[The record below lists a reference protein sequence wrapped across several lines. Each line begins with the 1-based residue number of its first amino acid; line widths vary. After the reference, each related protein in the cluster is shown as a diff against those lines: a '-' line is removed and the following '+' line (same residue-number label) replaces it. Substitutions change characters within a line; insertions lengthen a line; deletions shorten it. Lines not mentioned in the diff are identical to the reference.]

1 MIMTPEVRKQFKG
14 FVYPAEVIMC
24 AIYKK
29 FRFGLS
35 YRDLEE
41 LFTMRGIQVDHATL
55 ARWVIRF
62 TDIFELRFR
71 KRKKQVYHSWRM
83 DETYIK
89 IKGVWHY
96 LYRAVDKYGAT
107 IDFLL
112 CTNRNKASAKAFFR
126 KAMKNNGDP
135 NTINIDKS
143 GSNTYALEDINKSRD
158 KHNQIKV
165 RQNKYL
171 NNIITRI

>member
-1 MIMTPEVRKQFKG
+1 MTRECHVRFC
-14 FVYPAEVIMC
+14 E
-24 AIYKK
+24 
-29 FRFGLS
+29 
-35 YRDLEE
+35 
-41 LFTMRGIQVDHATL
+41 
-55 ARWVIRF
+55 
-62 TDIFELRFR
+62 
-71 KRKKQVYHSWRM
+71 KRKVKFLAFTHP
-83 DETYIK
+83 YIK

-171 NNIITRI
+171 NNIIEQDHRPVKKVMNLSLGFKSFQGARSTITGVELIRMLKKNQLSRFENNQSTYQQFCSLVA